1 VATMKEVERQLD
13 IYFNKYKNYG
23 DEGFYFIKSLVIILS
38 ILLVSV
44 SFSGCES
51 AKDEAIKER
60 QALEDIKYNAQ
71 QRSYAMERE
80 AQNG

>member
-1 VATMKEVERQLD
+1 VATMKEVQRQLD
-13 IYFNKYKNYG
+13 LHFNKDKNYG

-38 ILLVSV
+38 ILLFSL

-51 AKDEAIKER
+51 AEDAVKEQ

-80 AQNG
+80 AQND